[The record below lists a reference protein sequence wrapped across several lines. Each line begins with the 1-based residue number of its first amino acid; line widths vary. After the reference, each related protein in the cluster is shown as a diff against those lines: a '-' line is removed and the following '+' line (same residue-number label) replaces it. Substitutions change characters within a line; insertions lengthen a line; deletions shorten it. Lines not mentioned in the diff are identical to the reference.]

1 MLPYKAPLEDILFS
15 LQSVAGA
22 AALADVDIDTLSEI
36 GTHFAALAENE
47 LAPLNAVGDREGARL
62 ENGRVKMPD
71 WFQGRFAQ
79 FLNTGPNSKRPI
91 SCHIWRPAHGRP
103 QWR

>member
-47 LAPLNAVGDREGARL
+47 LAPLNAVSTTPKDRIPPLTAEPRKRL
-62 ENGRVKMPD
+62 MKTA
-71 WFQGRFAQ
+71 F
-79 FLNTGPNSKRPI
+79 
-91 SCHIWRPAHGRP
+91 H
-103 QWR
+103 